1 MLIRGALV
9 VAAVYATGEWTAGAA
24 VAVLLLVWWLLSSA
38 EGPPVL
44 ALALTYQWVQVS
56 IGIFYSALTGE
67 PLEAM
72 DKSDWRTMVLIGLG
86 CVVSLAVS
94 LYAGLVLVRVRMP
107 PPREARPP
115 FAFSSTVL
123 YATYGVSLL
132 ATGVVQELAWQY
144 PSFTQAILALNF
156 SHLALV
162 FVLARRFTRP
172 VFAWEKLAAL
182 MAVEVAL
189 GFTGYFANFREP
201 LLMAAIALVEVFDRR
216 DSRHWAFF
224 SAVVI
229 VLGVSS
235 VIWMNVRG
243 ELRRDMD
250 DEIVTTRLE
259 RLDKVRALSS
269 GFLSPDADFQD
280 FRDSTTRVVERVWAI
295 YFPALAVERVPSV
308 LAHTN
313 GEIIR
318 SALTHLITPRVL
330 FPEKGELPSDSEM
343 VRKYSGVRVASTEQN
358 TSIAFGYAA
367 ESYVDFG
374 LPWMFVPVLIYG
386 LVMGAAYQVWLTVIR
401 HRELAVSLVT
411 VIFWLSLYVFERSW
425 VKTMGLAVTL
435 MVYLGG
441 FTYLIDQ
448 YLLGR
453 RAQMASTGAH
463 DAVLDTSLTN

>member
-1 MLIRGALV
+1 MLIRAALV
-9 VAAVYATGEWTAGAA
+9 FTAVYATGEWIAGVA
-24 VAVLLLVWWLLSSA
+24 VAVLLLVWWLLNSA

-56 IGIFYSALTGE
+56 IGIFYSTLIGE

-72 DKSDWRTMVLIGLG
+72 VKSDWRTMVLIGLG
-86 CVVSLAVS
+86 CVVTLAISLSVGLVFMRNRLSAPES
-94 LYAGLVLVRVRMP
+94 RPALAFSLTILYA
-107 PPREARPP
+107 A
-115 FAFSSTVL
+115 
-123 YATYGVSLL
+123 YGVSLL
-132 ATGVVQELAWQY
+132 VTGVVQELAWQY
-144 PSFTQAILALNF
+144 PSITQAILALNF

-162 FVLARRFTRP
+162 FLLARRFTRP

-182 MAVEVAL
+182 MALEVAL

-201 LLMAAIALVEVFDRR
+201 LLMGAIALVEVFDRR

-224 SAVVI
+224 ATVVV

-243 ELRRDMD
+243 ELRRDV
-250 DEIVTTRLE
+250 DEEIETTRLE
-259 RLDKVRALSS
+259 RLDKVRALSE
-269 GFLSPDADFQD
+269 GLFSPGGD

-308 LAHTN
+308 LPHTD
-313 GEIIR
+313 GAIIEGG
-318 SALTHLITPRVL
+318 LFHLVTPRFF
-330 FPEKGELPSDSEM
+330 FPDKGDLPSDSEM
-343 VRKYSGVRVASTEQN
+343 VRKYSGMKVASTEEN

-374 LPWMFVPVLIYG
+374 LPWMFLPPLIYG
-386 LVMGAAYQVWLTVIR
+386 LLMGAAYQTWLTVIR

-411 VIFWLSLYVFERSW
+411 VIFWLSLYLFERSW
-425 VKTMGLAVTL
+425 IKTMGLAVTL

-441 FTYLIDQ
+441 LSYLIDR
-448 YLLGR
+448 YLLTR
-453 RAQMASTGAH
+453 RAQAERTEAH
-463 DAVLDTSLTN
+463 NALLETPF